1 MFILR
6 TQKAGDDFNQYL
18 DRSPVSLDDFLK
30 ELDTFPWMEQMEAYL
45 EIGTGTSATLSAV
58 NTESDVCLWVSIAG
72 DSNKHTFLLGIVYM
86 KTVKGFLG
94 LGKEKVKKWLDIY
107 EVAEM
112 ETIKE
117 YFTWFFNQEE
127 EEVMSRIR
135 LERRFTSMEAAN

>member
-6 TQKAGDDFNQYL
+6 TQKAGDDFNQFL
-18 DRSPVSLDDFLK
+18 DRSPVSLDEFLK
-30 ELDTFPWMEQMEAYL
+30 ELDTFPWIEQMEAYL
-45 EIGTGTSATLSAV
+45 EIGTGASATLSAI
-58 NTESDVCLWVSIAG
+58 NTEREVSLWVSIAG

-86 KTVKGFLG
+86 KNLKGFLG
-94 LGKEKVKKWLDIY
+94 LGKKKEKKWVDIY

-135 LERRFTSMEAAN
+135 LERRFASMEAAN

>member
-6 TQKAGDDFNQYL
+6 MQKAGDDYNQFL
-18 DRSPVSLDDFLK
+18 DRSPVSMEEFLK

-45 EIGTGTSATLSAV
+45 EIGTGASATLSAI
-58 NTESDVCLWVSIAG
+58 NTESKVSLWVSIAG
-72 DSNKHTFLLGIVYM
+72 NSNNHTFLLGIVYM

-94 LGKEKVKKWLDIY
+94 LGKEKVKKWVDIY
-107 EVAEM
+107 EIAEIK
-112 ETIKE
+112 TIKE